1 MYSKTPG
8 CFWSPYQNIIGK
20 FGASDNKK
28 CGAYPQEDFL
38 FIKLSRIIFGLNFDP
53 RNEAVRD
60 TLNFLTFSKKMV
72 NEKGR
77 ELSFENQ

>member
-38 FIKLSRIIFGLNFDP
+38 FIKLITFIRINLLNNCKKLNF
-53 RNEAVRD
+53 VHQI
-60 TLNFLTFSKKMV
+60 LNF
-72 NEKGR
+72 
-77 ELSFENQ
+77 